1 MLSNPFCIDAYI
13 ISNSGSSKLHI
24 IELCGGY
31 PKLYIIE
38 LCGSYP
44 KLYIIELCGSFC
56 KLAIVKVSIEAIFC
70 K

>member
-38 LCGSYP
+38 LCGS
-44 KLYIIELCGSFC
+44 FC